1 MSDMA
6 ITFSVLGGVV
16 VLFVSNRLPVELV
29 ALAATLTL
37 WATGVLELEQSL
49 AGFGDASVV
58 FIASLFVVSEG
69 LDATGVTTWAG
80 QQLIG
85 RVGGSRTKL
94 LVAMMLLVALLT
106 AVISV
111 NGAVAALLPMVVVL
125 AVKLGHLPSKLL
137 MPLAF
142 GAHAGSM
149 LALTGTPVNVIVSEA
164 VEDATGDPLSYFEF
178 ALIGVPLVAGT
189 IALVV
194 VLGDRLLPNRRPDA
208 MPIDLSQHATTLA
221 REYALHE
228 GVVRLRVRGASSLVG
243 TTRRELE
250 RALDEATSL
259 LGVQRGTGRT
269 VVPADA
275 PIEAGDVIVVQGSEA
290 SIERLTAELDLALR
304 STLPSTDLAAA
315 LINREY
321 GAAEVVIPP
330 RSAAIGTRV
339 FPGMTTSS
347 GDLVILAVERRGED
361 QGARMTTL
369 EAGDTLLLQGSWDA
383 LDDQIDS
390 DPEVLAVASP
400 LDIRRQAV
408 PFGPRAGAAVA
419 VLGAMVVLLAT
430 GAVPAAV
437 AGLLAAAAMILSRV
451 VTVEQ
456 AYRSVSWT
464 TVVLVGAMI
473 PLSTA
478 MQVTGAAEEI
488 AQGLVRVVGDGSPY
502 LLAAGLFLV
511 TMVLGQLIS
520 NMATAL
526 IVIPIAVSTA
536 IETGVGV
543 TPLLMA
549 VNVAAAAAFLTPV
562 ATPVNMMVMGPAGYR
577 FTDYWKLGGVL
588 MAWFF
593 VVSVFLV
600 PVVWSF

>member
-1 MSDMA
+1 
-6 ITFSVLGGVV
+6 
-16 VLFVSNRLPVELV
+16 
-29 ALAATLTL
+29 
-37 WATGVLELEQSL
+37 
-49 AGFGDASVV
+49 
-58 FIASLFVVSEG
+58 
-69 LDATGVTTWAG
+69 
-80 QQLIG
+80 
-85 RVGGSRTKL
+85 
-94 LVAMMLLVALLT
+94 
-106 AVISV
+106 
-111 NGAVAALLPMVVVL
+111 
-125 AVKLGHLPSKLL
+125 
-137 MPLAF
+137 
-142 GAHAGSM
+142 
-149 LALTGTPVNVIVSEA
+149 
-164 VEDATGDPLSYFEF
+164 
-178 ALIGVPLVAGT
+178 
-189 IALVV
+189 
-194 VLGDRLLPNRRPDA
+194 LPNRRPDA
-208 MPIDLSQHATTLA
+208 IAIDLSQHATTLA
-221 REYALHE
+221 REYAVHE
-228 GVVRLRVRGASSLVG
+228 GVVRLRVRSSSPLVG
-243 TTRRELE
+243 ARRVDVERSLDDSTT
-250 RALDEATSL
+250 L
-259 LGVQRGTGRT
+259 LGIQRGTGRT
-269 VVPADA
+269 VVPAD
-275 PIEAGDVIVVQGSEA
+275 EAIGEGDVIVVQGPKP
-290 SIERLTAELDLALR
+290 SIESLATELDLRLR
-304 STLPSTDLAAA
+304 SMLPSADLADA

-361 QGARMTTL
+361 RGPRATVL

-390 DPEVLAVASP
+390 DPEVLAVTSP

-408 PFGPRAGAAVA
+408 PFGPRAGFAVA
-419 VLGAMVVLLAT
+419 VLGVMVLLLAT

-437 AGLLAAAAMILSRV
+437 AGLLAAAAMILLRV
-451 VTVEQ
+451 VTLEQ

-502 LLAAGLFLV
+502 LLAAGLFVV

-536 IETGVGV
+536 VETGVGA

-577 FTDYWKLGGVL
+577 FTDYPRLGSVL
-588 MAWFF
+588 MLWFF

>member
-16 VLFVSNRLPVELV
+16 VLFVSNRFPVELV
-29 ALAATLTL
+29 AVAAALTL
-37 WATGVLELEQSL
+37 WATGVLELNQSL

-58 FIASLFVVSEG
+58 FIATLFVVSEG
-69 LDATGVTTWAG
+69 LDATGVTAWAG

-85 RVGGSRTKL
+85 RVGTSRTR
-94 LVAMMLLVALLT
+94 LVVWMMLLVAALT
-106 AVISV
+106 ALISV

-149 LALTGTPVNVIVSEA
+149 LALTGTPVNVIVSDA

-178 ALIGVPLVAGT
+178 ALVGVPLLVGT
-189 IALVV
+189 IAIV
-194 VLGDRLLPNRRPDA
+194 VLLGERLLPDRHPDE
-208 MPIDLSQHATTLA
+208 ISVDLSQHATTLA
-221 REYALHE
+221 RQYALHE
-228 GVVRLRVRGASSLVG
+228 GVVRFRVRATSPLVD
-243 TTRRELE
+243 TTR
-250 RALDEATSL
+250 ADLDQVLDAETRI

-269 VVPADA
+269 VVPAEA
-275 PIEAGDVIVVQGSEA
+275 PIRADDVIVVQGPEA
-290 SIERLTAELDLALR
+290 SIAGLADDLDLAFR
-304 STLPSTDLAAA
+304 STLPEPDLASA

-347 GDLVILAVERRGED
+347 GDLVILAVERRGQD
-361 QGARMTTL
+361 QGARVTSL

-383 LDDQIDS
+383 LDTQIER
-390 DPEVLAVASP
+390 DPEVLAVESP

-408 PFGPRAGAAVA
+408 PLGPRAGGAVA
-419 VLGAMVVLLAT
+419 VLAGMVVLLAT

-437 AGLLAAAAMILSRV
+437 AGLLAAAAMILLRV

-536 IETGVGV
+536 LETGVQP

-577 FTDYWKLGGVL
+577 FTDYWKLGIVL
-588 MAWFF
+588 MTWFF
-593 VVSVFLV
+593 LMSIFLV
-600 PVVWSF
+600 PVIWSF